1 MMASALFALHADGWQ
16 TAAKAREIAVLYLAG
31 AFVAFLPALWL
42 GRLLSVGGK
51 REAAFAAL
59 FLSLGVMTI
68 GLTATFYA
76 LDYRSYYTEWHA
88 PAFSVTWAFQF
99 VFTVAGALY
108 QFAVLGLRLYLPF
121 GLLALFAAAL
131 WFARLPR

>member
-1 MMASALFALHADGWQ
+1 MMASALFALHAEGWQ
-16 TAAKAREIAVLYLAG
+16 TAAKAREIAAVYLAG
-31 AFVAFLPALWL
+31 AFAAFVPALWL
-42 GRLLSVGGK
+42 GRLLSAGRTG
-51 REAAFAAL
+51 EAAFAAL
-59 FLSLGVMTI
+59 FLSLGIMTI
-68 GLTATFYA
+68 GLTAAIYA